1 MRWGRHR
8 RGDIVSNKLRVL
20 FVCSGNTCRSPMAVA
35 VFRSVLRDEFA
46 QCADFFEA
54 ASAGL
59 HALPGLPASPL
70 AVEALREQG
79 IELGPH
85 RSRRVDGELLRN
97 ADFVLTMTRA
107 HRDELAARY
116 PEMVPRLSS
125 PDDYLAGSAEEG
137 IPDPIGLG
145 LDAYRQSCG
154 RIRELVRA
162 FLAQVVAQRC
172 PCPGAQEG
180 GSAAGSTAEPS

>member
-1 MRWGRHR
+1 
-8 RGDIVSNKLRVL
+8 VSNKLKVL

-35 VFRSVLRDEFA
+35 VFRSVLREEFS

-54 ASAGL
+54 GSAGL

-70 AVEALREQG
+70 AVEALRELG

-85 RSRRVDGELLRN
+85 RSRQVDGELLRN

-116 PEMVPRLSS
+116 PEIVPRLSS
-125 PDDYLAGSAEEG
+125 PGDYLSGMAEDG
-137 IPDPIGLG
+137 VPDPIGLG
-145 LDAYRQSCG
+145 LDAYRESCG

-162 FLAQVVAQRC
+162 FLVRVVGQH
-172 PCPGAQEG
+172 CPGPGAKG
-180 GSAAGSTAEPS
+180 GGNAASSTGDSA